1 MNDLNDTNDTIEI
14 QIKLYKDNENHLLNK
29 VLNRYC
35 SKEEMLSIKYWNQEI
50 KRLKKELEEIK
61 GLMQ

>member
-1 MNDLNDTNDTIEI
+1 MTDMNDTIDTLETR
-14 QIKLYKDNENHLLNK
+14 IKLYKDNENHLLNK

-35 SKEEMLSIKYWNQEI
+35 SEEEMLSIKYWNQEI